1 MRERASTMK
10 LVLRPAQLRAMACIF
25 FRPDT
30 VEGINQL
37 LGHHDATNRH
47 FPLPG
52 RDTGDHPSEGAF
64 I

>member
-25 FRPDT
+25 LRPDT
-30 VEGINQL
+30 VEEINQL

-47 FPLPG
+47 FTLPG
-52 RDTGDHPSEGAF
+52 PDCSEEDYV
-64 I
+64 